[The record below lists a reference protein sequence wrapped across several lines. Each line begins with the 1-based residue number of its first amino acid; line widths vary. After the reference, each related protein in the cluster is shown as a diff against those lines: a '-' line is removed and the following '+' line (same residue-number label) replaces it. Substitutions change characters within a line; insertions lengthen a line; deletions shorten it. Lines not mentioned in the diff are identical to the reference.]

1 LPAIRANQGDDAAT
15 AAQEQAVRMERYI
28 VSATRIDKNPWRY
41 ASIPGF
47 EILSRASEYDTNWW
61 LDVHQRGLWIENE
74 VMPKD
79 WLPQAPVPYTV
90 IIDDTN
96 LVIVPAGQL
105 HLPPIKLQPP
115 ADALT
120 WGGVRGLEMWI
131 DSFEA
136 QDSDTFA
143 LNSNLHGV
151 DTRTIMY
158 GTISLERLLRCTPPL
173 PRWLIIGL
181 LGKDCGILREAFSPS
196 GENYGENGSLGGDRV
211 LGPGT
216 LWVSLEKTARI
227 VDRLHRVS
235 NEGPLLSSPRMPPT
249 RWDPE
254 LEKLIGFPPLN
265 GLFTEAPP
273 SRENLLLWESMAGLF
288 VRWGLMGPGRKDPAM
303 SRGFLELVRRA
314 RREPVTEKIFTD
326 CFGFGYG
333 EMRRRLETY
342 LAEVLA
348 KPTTVYVKF
357 PRSFPEGKLKE
368 ATADQI
374 GRILGDW
381 LRMQGDSHRR
391 TDPELSAKTL
401 YAAGRMLERAYR
413 EDNGFPP
420 DVEPFPGGER
430 SANSS
435 QDAAYGAAVAMKPF
449 VVTATR
455 IHDPRLLAVYGLYE
469 HDIGD
474 DGKAREFL
482 DAAMKAGAARPKA
495 YLVLAELRYG
505 EAIAKPLGSEGKLS
519 APQAAAIIEPL
530 QTALQNPPV
539 LEVYKLFVETWAHC
553 EAKPAGCDVDRIVE
567 GVALFPRNTAL
578 AYRSAFVCAQGGY
591 AVQAAELIGNGLIF
605 TTDRRERKHFEHL
618 RSALPAPTV
627 SSTE

>member
-1 LPAIRANQGDDAAT
+1 
-15 AAQEQAVRMERYI
+15 MERYI
-28 VSATRIDKNPWRY
+28 VSATRIEKNPWRY
-41 ASIPGF
+41 ASVPGF
-47 EILSRASEYDTNWW
+47 EILSRVSEYDTNWW

-79 WLPQAPVPYTV
+79 WLPEAPVPYTV

-96 LVIVPAGQL
+96 LATVSAGQL

-115 ADALT
+115 ADTLT

-136 QDSDTFA
+136 QDTDTFA

-151 DTRTIMY
+151 DTGAILY
-158 GTISLERLLRCTPPL
+158 GTISLERLIRCTPPL

-181 LGKDCGILREAFSPS
+181 LGKDCGILREAFSLS
-196 GENYGENGSLGGDRV
+196 GENYAENGFLRGDRV

-227 VDRLHRVS
+227 VDLLKRVC
-235 NEGPLLSSPRMPPT
+235 NEGPHLSSPRMPPT
-249 RWDPE
+249 TWNSEPDR
-254 LEKLIGFPPLN
+254 LIGFPPLK
-265 GLFTEAPP
+265 GLFAEAPL
-273 SRENLLLWESMAGLF
+273 SGENLLLWESMAGLF
-288 VRWGLMGPGRKDPAM
+288 VRWGLMGPGHEDPAM

-314 RREPVTEKIFTD
+314 RREPVSEKIFAD

-333 EMRRRLETY
+333 EMGRRLKIY

-381 LRMQGDSHRR
+381 LRMQGDSLRR
-391 TDPELSAKTL
+391 SDPELSAKTL

-430 SANSS
+430 SPNSS
-435 QDAAYGAAVAMKPF
+435 QDAAYGAVVAMKPF

-482 DAAMKAGAARPKA
+482 EAAMKAGAARPRA
-495 YLVLAELRYG
+495 YLVLAELRYA
-505 EAIAKPLGSEGKLS
+505 EAIAKPLGSEGQLS
-519 APQAAAIIEPL
+519 APQAASIIEPL
-530 QTALQNPPV
+530 QTASQNPPD
-539 LEVYKLFVETWAHC
+539 LEVYRLIVETWTHC
-553 EAKPAGCDVDRIVE
+553 EAKPADRDIARIVE
-567 GVALFPRNTAL
+567 GVALFPRNTDL
-578 AYRSAFVCAQGGY
+578 AYRSASVCARGGY
-591 AVQAAELIGNGLIF
+591 PLQAAELIDKGLVF
-605 TTDRRERKHFEHL
+605 ATEERAKERLERL
-618 RSALPAPTV
+618 RAALAAPAISLPN
-627 SSTE
+627 